1 MVGNR
6 TEQHSIGLM
15 TMNMTTRY
23 MITDNRPNG
32 LWTWN
37 GDSMRPIA
45 NHESKSYTSRKMAE
59 RYGAELYR
67 TGRIVFELKIIE
79 VECF

>member
-1 MVGNR
+1 
-6 TEQHSIGLM
+6 
-15 TMNMTTRY
+15 MNSNARY
-23 MITDNRPNG
+23 IIADNRPDG

-45 NHESKSYTSRKMAE
+45 RHESKSYTSRKMAE

-67 TGRIVFELKIIE
+67 KGCIVFELRIVE